1 MSWRTNLAT
10 QYGRHAASCVCAAAI
25 WLLLGGAAEACP
37 MCKEAIASQQGGGD
51 LKSGFFYSILF
62 MLSMPFTIFG
72 SMSGYF
78 YWQGKKGKAAKALQ
92 EQPKA

>member
-1 MSWRTNLAT
+1 MSWRTTLAT
-10 QYGRHAASCVCAAAI
+10 QSRRAAVYSAAAAAV
-25 WLLLGGAAEACP
+25 WLLLTGAAEACP

-78 YWQGKKGKAAKALQ
+78 YWQVKKAKAEKALL
-92 EQPKA
+92 EQPKS